1 MSAPLS
7 KDLVEKYNVNALP
20 VRKDDVVIVKRG
32 KFKTTEGR
40 ITAVYRKKYVIH
52 VEKCTR
58 DKMSGTTI
66 NIGIDPSKVV
76 IKTLKLDKSR
86 LEILSRKDR
95 SAKGSHAK
103 QEKETRDNL
112 AGVD

>member
-7 KDLVEKYNVNALP
+7 KELVEKYNVNALP

-32 KFKTTEGR
+32 KFKTTEGK

-86 LEILSRKDR
+86 LEILSRKNR
-95 SAKGSHAK
+95 STMGSHAK

>member
-7 KDLVEKYNVNALP
+7 KELKKKYGVNALP
-20 VRKDDVVIVKRG
+20 VRKDDVVEVKRG
-32 KFKTTEGR
+32 KFKKTEGK

-52 VEKCTR
+52 IEKCTR
-58 DKMSGTTI
+58 DKSSGQTV
-66 NIGIDPSKVV
+66 NIGIDPSKVE
-76 IKTLKLDKSR
+76 IRSLKLDKSR
-86 LEILSRKDR
+86 LKILGRKTL
-95 SAKGSHAK
+95 KVEGSHAK